1 MSKISNIVK
10 LTDGFWKKIGGM
22 IPAWVY
28 EDCIN
33 HLMQNNGKNY
43 HYRSQEYVKLKSNQM
58 RGKDGNR
65 SKSLKGIGIDSTDTS
80 AVNMVLTGRTVKSLH
95 TKATSPESLT
105 MAFGMDK
112 AGIILGNKRHG
123 YDVTGLNDKNK
134 AKIKQ
139 FILKQFNENERK
151 ELEKKVVITIG

>member
-1 MSKISNIVK
+1 
-10 LTDGFWKKIGGM
+10 M

-58 RGKDGNR
+58 RKKDGSR
-65 SKSLKGIGIDSTDTS
+65 IKSLKGIGIDSTDTS
-80 AVNMVLTGRTVKSLH
+80 AVNMILTGRTVKSLH
-95 TKATSPESLT
+95 IKSTSPESLT
-105 MAFGMDK
+105 MAFNPAYTK
-112 AGIILGNKRHG
+112 IILGNKRHG
-123 YDVTGLNDKNK
+123 YDVTGLNDKNR

>member
-1 MSKISNIVK
+1 
-10 LTDGFWKKIGGM
+10 M

-43 HYRSQEYVKLKSNQM
+43 HYKSKQYVKLKSNQM
-58 RGKDGNR
+58 RNKNGDR
-65 SKSLKGIGIDSTDTS
+65 IKSLKATGIDSTDTS
-80 AVNMVLTGRTVKSLH
+80 AVNMILTGRTVKSLH
-95 TKATSPESLT
+95 IKSTSPESLT

-112 AGIILGNKRHG
+112 SGIIIGNKRRG
-123 YDVTGLNDKNK
+123 YDVTGLNDKNR